1 MKKNV
6 LFIAYHFP
14 PIGGSGVQRS
24 LKYVKYLPA
33 NGYNPIVATVKDG
46 HNFAYDYGML
56 KEIPQGTKVYRS
68 NSGEMLWLRE
78 VIENAN
84 NLLIK
89 LKSPFN
95 KNDLHSDDTAKENN
109 VKSEGDET
117 IKDKIFRYL
126 EFNYYI
132 PDTKIRWYKHA
143 IKDIRSRILKEN
155 TIDVIYSTSAPYTD
169 HLVALEIKKRINK
182 PWVAD
187 FRDPWIGNDSIM
199 SRYSNERIQK
209 EKDMELEVI
218 TLADVVINVTDPI
231 TNMYKKRYPQ
241 FKEKFITITNGFD
254 GGDKDSITISENK
267 KFKISYAGLLDSS
280 RTPKS
285 LILALENILNKNPE
299 ICEDLVVDFTGYVS
313 DDLKSM
319 ISSSKV
325 ANNININ
332 SYVEHKDILN
342 IMANSNINLII
353 LPDIEESKG
362 VFTGKIFDYI
372 LAERPILGIMP
383 EDGVAAKLIN
393 ENNIGLAVNHSDID
407 RIEDF
412 IIKEYTKYKNCVDVN
427 TDSIKKCSQFDR
439 RNLTKQLADVFNR
452 LT

>member
-126 EFNYYI
+126 
-132 PDTKIRWYKHA
+132 
-143 IKDIRSRILKEN
+143 
-155 TIDVIYSTSAPYTD
+155 
-169 HLVALEIKKRINK
+169 
-182 PWVAD
+182 
-187 FRDPWIGNDSIM
+187 
-199 SRYSNERIQK
+199 
-209 EKDMELEVI
+209 
-218 TLADVVINVTDPI
+218 
-231 TNMYKKRYPQ
+231 
-241 FKEKFITITNGFD
+241 
-254 GGDKDSITISENK
+254 
-267 KFKISYAGLLDSS
+267 
-280 RTPKS
+280 
-285 LILALENILNKNPE
+285 
-299 ICEDLVVDFTGYVS
+299 
-313 DDLKSM
+313 
-319 ISSSKV
+319 
-325 ANNININ
+325 
-332 SYVEHKDILN
+332 
-342 IMANSNINLII
+342 
-353 LPDIEESKG
+353 
-362 VFTGKIFDYI
+362 
-372 LAERPILGIMP
+372 
-383 EDGVAAKLIN
+383 
-393 ENNIGLAVNHSDID
+393 
-407 RIEDF
+407 
-412 IIKEYTKYKNCVDVN
+412 
-427 TDSIKKCSQFDR
+427 
-439 RNLTKQLADVFNR
+439 
-452 LT
+452 